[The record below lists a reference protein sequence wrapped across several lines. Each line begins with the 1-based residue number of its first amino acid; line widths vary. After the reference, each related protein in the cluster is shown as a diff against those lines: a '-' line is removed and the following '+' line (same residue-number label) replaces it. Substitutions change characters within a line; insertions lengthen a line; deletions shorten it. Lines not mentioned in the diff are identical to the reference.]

1 MRALLL
7 FLTRL
12 QAALLPVSEPLGLIL
27 LLFLLGLLLSLVHAP
42 PLLVLPL
49 PLRLIFLFG
58 GLFGLGVFR
67 LGFIFGLVFLGAWSL
82 FGWLLG
88 LGQLVLEGL
97 GEARQ
102 GDAIQRVFLIGRGC
116 CVGGPEEGTERYA
129 HFSLEQGH
137 GFLRHP
143 WQVSI

>member
-7 FLTRL
+7 LLTRL

-58 GLFGLGVFR
+58 GLFGLRVFYG
-67 LGFIFGLVFLGAWSL
+67 LGWCL
-82 FGWLLG
+82 FGWLDR
-88 LGQLVLEGL
+88 GQLVMEGL
-97 GEARQ
+97 GEAR
-102 GDAIQRVFLIGRGC
+102 
-116 CVGGPEEGTERYA
+116 
-129 HFSLEQGH
+129 
-137 GFLRHP
+137 
-143 WQVSI
+143 